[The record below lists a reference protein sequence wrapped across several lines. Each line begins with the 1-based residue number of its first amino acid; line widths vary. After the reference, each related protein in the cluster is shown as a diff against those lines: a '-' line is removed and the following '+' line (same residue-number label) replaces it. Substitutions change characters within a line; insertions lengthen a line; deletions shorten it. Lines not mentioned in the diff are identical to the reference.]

1 MELHYPTAD
10 SGLTLI
16 ETPGSKSFTRPKSL
30 EPAVLGEVHV
40 VGEMTAVQVEL
51 LLQQALAIW
60 QRNH

>member
-1 MELHYPTAD
+1 MTETKD
-10 SGLTLI
+10 RWITL
-16 ETPGSKSFTRPKSL
+16 EPKFL

-51 LLQQALAIW
+51 LLQQALAHW